1 MTAWIVWKA
10 TYFCWIFFSFR
21 FCWIERFLEW
31 MIFTQKNRYPLLWK
45 FDSFRI
51 ILVENINQ
59 SLDIFVEKNLT
70 RQYFICLYFDIFA
83 CLICSITYSSYLGE
97 RYTGLGAQTL
107 HPKKDIQDFFL
118 QLHFNRNYIKVT
130 IIYFTMHLSIS
141 KWLRR
146 QKCRQWRKTTRQK
159 GVQAKE
165 ETISESVFI
174 N

>member
-83 CLICSITYSSYLGE
+83 CLICSITYSGYLGE
-97 RYTGLGAQTL
+97 QYTGLGAQTL
-107 HPKKDIQDFFL
+107 HPKKDISRFL
-118 QLHFNRNYIKVT
+118 FTIVFQQKLH
-130 IIYFTMHLSIS
+130 
-141 KWLRR
+141 
-146 QKCRQWRKTTRQK
+146 
-159 GVQAKE
+159 
-165 ETISESVFI
+165 
-174 N
+174 